1 MKKYIYT
8 LLITFFAMTGW
19 SQSEDIFTFN
29 LFNQL
34 NFNPAAAGHKEVL
47 DAGAIYRNQWWSG
60 IDGAPKTVNVWGHI
74 PIMQYRSGIGLNII
88 SDNIGLDRIIKI
100 GGQYAYRIK
109 FGGSNV
115 LSMGIGVQVDNAR
128 ADWSEANNAVAVGD
142 TEIGNG
148 NESKTSFNVGPGVYF
163 KNDKFYVGASIP
175 RLLANSLYVE
185 DTGNFDFSQNV
196 IFLNGGLSIPLNEAG
211 DIELLP
217 NIQTR
222 LNSGSVPFDI
232 DLNLNVLFKDAFM
245 IGAMYRL
252 DDSIDGLIAYQL
264 KNGLRLG
271 LAMDFTT
278 SDLSD
283 ATTGSFEIML
293 GYTFPCETC
302 KEIKNLRYF

>member
-1 MKKYIYT
+1 MKKIIYT
-8 LLITFFAMTGW
+8 LLITFLSVAGW

-60 IDGAPKTVNVWGHI
+60 IPGSPTTINVWGHM
-74 PIMQYRSGIGLNII
+74 PFMKYRSGIGLNII
-88 SDNIGLDRIIKI
+88 SDNIGLDRILKFS
-100 GGQYAYRIK
+100 GNYAYRIK
-109 FGGSNV
+109 FNGSNV
-115 LSMGIGVQVDNAR
+115 LALGIGVQLDNAR
-128 ADWSEANNAVAVGD
+128 ADWTEANQGVTIGD
-142 TEIGNG
+142 NQIGG
-148 NESKTSFNVGPGVYF
+148 SAESKTSFNVGPGVYF

-175 RLLANSLYVE
+175 RLLANSLYTE
-185 DTGNFDFSQNV
+185 DRGNFDFAQNV
-196 IFLNGGLSIPLNEAG
+196 LFLNGGLSIPFG
-211 DIELLP
+211 DDLELLP

-222 LNSGSVPFDI
+222 LNTGEVPFDI
-232 DLNLNVLFKDAFM
+232 DLNVNLM
-245 IGAMYRL
+245 IKQMLLVGAMYRL

-271 LAMDFTT
+271 FAMDFTT

-302 KEIKNLRYF
+302 VIKNLRYF